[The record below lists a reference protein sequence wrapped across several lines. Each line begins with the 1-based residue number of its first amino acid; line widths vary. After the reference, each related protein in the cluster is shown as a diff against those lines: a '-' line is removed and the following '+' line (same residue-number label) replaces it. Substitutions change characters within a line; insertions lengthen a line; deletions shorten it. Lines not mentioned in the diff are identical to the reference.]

1 MFGPIF
7 GTRLLRGLHAQ
18 VILAVVMA
26 VVSVGMS
33 QPSSAAATE
42 QGTITSTNLLTN
54 GGFESGPSIPPAPF
68 NTYYA
73 GSNDITGWTVTQ
85 GSVDHKDDE
94 YWEAAEGTSSV
105 DLNGNESGGIAQS
118 FATVAGAS
126 YLLSLDMAGNPDGN
140 PPLKT
145 MTVKASGQSTTFSF
159 DTSGTSRGNMGWAN
173 RTWVFTA
180 DSTSTTLEFQSDTL
194 GSPYGPSLDN
204 VSVVMGGSV
213 ASTVTS
219 DSYTML
225 KYVPTFSTAECI
237 TNLKQNRIR
246 AATLV
251 CGALRA
257 SANSTPPTSFDR
269 ATLASFIASK
279 EYRAYTHIP
288 AYSVTCVSGT
298 VQSIAPAGSDYNFED
313 TFSWSLGYTK
323 VVDRNTKTGLP
334 EYDYYIGDR
343 YLGDSSIGG
352 PAVDITYAPNRS
364 FVDVSFASASRLSNV
379 ERKANYYLTGYDAP
393 FIWTKFRERISC
405 DGSRAASVAYN
416 NFPTTNTYVNGQ
428 QVSSDPISDIAKF
441 LKQGGKVLNPV
452 GYGPLAGPCHTE
464 VFASGTALPWN
475 PTDLCL
481 IPDYI

>member
-1 MFGPIF
+1 MFGSLL

-26 VVSVGMS
+26 VVSVGLS

-54 GGFESGPSIPPAPF
+54 GGFESGASIPPGNLTLA
-68 NTYYA
+68 A
-73 GSNDITGWTVTQ
+73 GSTDIAGWTVSQ
-85 GSVDHKDDE
+85 GDIDYVGDGR
-94 YWEAAEGTSSV
+94 WEASEGTRSL
-105 DLNGNESGGIAQS
+105 DLNGFEAGGIKQT
-118 FATVAGAS
+118 FTTVAGAS
-126 YLLSLDMAGNPDGN
+126 YLVSLDMAGNPEWD
-140 PPLKT
+140 PPQKT
-145 MTVKASGQSTTFSF
+145 MTVKASGQSTTFTF
-159 DTSGTSRGNMGWAN
+159 DTSGKSRSVMGWEN
-173 RTWVFTA
+173 HTWTFTA
-180 DSTSTTLEFQSDTL
+180 ASESTTLEFESATS
-194 GSPYGPSLDN
+194 GSYGGPTLDN
-204 VSVVMGGSV
+204 VSVQS
-213 ASTVTS
+213 SYLSRTVTS

-225 KYVPTFSTAECI
+225 KYIPTPFSISKCI
-237 TNLKQNRIR
+237 NNLTKNRIPN
-246 AATLV
+246 AVIL
-251 CGALRA
+251 CGFLKA
-257 SANSTPPTSFDR
+257 SANTTPPASFNQ
-269 ATLASFIASK
+269 ASLASFIASK
-279 EYRAYTHIP
+279 EYRAYIHIP
-288 AYSVTCVSGT
+288 AYTVTCVGGSI
-298 VQSIAPAGSDYNFED
+298 QSMASADHNYNFED

-323 VVDRNTKTGLP
+323 VIEGDRKTG
-334 EYDYYIGDR
+334 YKTDYYMSER
-343 YLGDSSIGG
+343 YLADSSVGG

-364 FVDVSFASASRLSNV
+364 FVDVSFASASRLSTL
-379 ERKANYYLTGYDAP
+379 ERIGNYGLTGYDSP
-393 FIWTKFRERISC
+393 FIWTNFRERISC